1 MANKIILTGTI
12 SSKVKPAY
20 EIQSGEIVYVFD
32 IATTRKSGNTD
43 CLRCYIPSGIMPD
56 ELYQY
61 DRISISGEIRTRN
74 VIRSDGRKGLDI
86 YVWVQ
91 EFDFSDENSV
101 DVNQVEI
108 DGYTCRKIHE
118 RLTALENREI
128 ADVLIASTRRNGKS
142 DYIPCIV
149 WGRMSKLA
157 SRFSIGTHLYVEG
170 RMQSRNYV
178 KKISDT
184 EEEERVAYEVS
195 IKRVEVYEKN
205 EEN

>member
-1 MANKIILTGTI
+1 MANNIFLTGTI
-12 SSKVKPAY
+12 SSKVKPEY
-20 EIQSGEIVYVFD
+20 EIQSGEIVYGFD
-32 IATTRKSGNTD
+32 IEAVRKSGNTD
-43 CLRCYIPSGIMPD
+43 RLPCYIPSGIMPD

-61 DRISISGEIRTRN
+61 DRISIVGEIRTRN

-86 YVWVQ
+86 YVWVM
-91 EFDFSDENSV
+91 EFDFADKNSL
-101 DVNQVEI
+101 DVNKVEI
-108 DGYTCRKIHE
+108 DGYTCREIHE

-128 ADVLIASTRRNGKS
+128 ADVLIASTRRSGKS

-157 SRFSIGTHLYVEG
+157 SRFSIGTHIYVEG
-170 RMQSRNYV
+170 RMQSRTYT
-178 KKISDT
+178 KRISDT

-195 IKRVEVYEKN
+195 IKRVEVYEN